1 MWVCLVSRVL
11 TWLVLLLHTSPGHN
25 QLVPLL
31 GWTMVLLLEQLH
43 QLPQLPQLLPARH
56 TNSRKKLLWL
66 SVFTARQQELLIQ
79 SKCNTESHTP
89 GNNWCCEPVNALPQ
103 QFLLWATWTLTTDNH
118 SDLYLKKVLINLS
131 TRKFSLVWKVIA
143 ESMSSDTLAALS
155 GLLIIDSIHKFL
167 KHSMN
172 FKCFSSI
179 LILKFII

>member
-1 MWVCLVSRVL
+1 MVWVCLVSRVL
-11 TWLVLLLHTSPGHN
+11 TWLVLLLTSPGHN

-43 QLPQLPQLLPARH
+43 QAAAAAACQTHEQQ
-56 TNSRKKLLWL
+56 KKVALT
-66 SVFTARQQELLIQ
+66 VTARQQELLIH

-89 GNNWCCEPVNALPQ
+89 GKNWCCEPVNALPQ
-103 QFLLWATWTLTTDNH
+103 QLLLWATWTFTTDNH
-118 SDLYLKKVLINLS
+118 SDLYLKKVLLNLS